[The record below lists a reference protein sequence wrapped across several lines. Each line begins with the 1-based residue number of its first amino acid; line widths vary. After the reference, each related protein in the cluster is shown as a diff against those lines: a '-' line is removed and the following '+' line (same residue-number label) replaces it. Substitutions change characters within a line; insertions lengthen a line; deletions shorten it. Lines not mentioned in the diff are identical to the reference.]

1 MIYLRTERTGE
12 VLAYSIYLVLRYS
25 KKILLNSFS
34 LTLLMKSCSNFTY
47 LTFLRNNK
55 MNFSNKDLNNLLMNL
70 TFRIINPSST

>member
-47 LTFLRNNK
+47 LTFLRNKK
-55 MNFSNKDLNNLLMNL
+55 MNFSSKDLNNLLMNL